1 MRAKCYIYEYEERLA
16 EAIEQCGLS
25 KTQIATRCGFDRKCF
40 YPDKSNRMMSSGYL
54 AKFCAVTGVSA
65 DWLLGLSKEM
75 MRK

>member
-1 MRAKCYIYEYEERLA
+1 MMTNCYIYKYEERL
-16 EAIEQCGLS
+16 EKAIEKSGLS
-25 KTQIATRCGFDRKCF
+25 KTQIATRCGIDRKCF
-40 YPDKSNRMMSSGYL
+40 YPYNHRMMTSGNL